1 MESSNNNNSQP
12 DSAPTKVI
20 KKKIVASYGS
30 GGYGGYGGYGDYG
43 GYGAYGGGYGGYGG
57 YGGSYGGY
65 YGGYNSKNPAGEG
78 GVPNR
83 TFRDYMMILRERFWY
98 IIVTFFI
105 IFAGVLLYT
114 FRITPIYTS
123 AASVQILRDSDSPID
138 GPGSTERSRNNVI
151 MSMEDFNTQVKLFE
165 SAEIV
170 KAVKSRMK
178 EDELKRFIAPYH
190 NMFTFGI
197 RKSEEELLMD
207 NRSIIPQRMS
217 LIVTVIFEHP
227 DNNMAAR
234 IANLFATEFINYTHQ
249 KRVQALMGSIDELRT
264 KVSQQE
270 AKVKELDK
278 KLVEY
283 REKNGAVSLDTL
295 DDVDRTELRD
305 INAILTNDKR
315 IFDAASTQWTLMQ
328 EYKRDGKDLCTL
340 PFISEFQQIAKLL
353 TDRSTQQVFIASLEK
368 RYKEKHPSMIEARKT
383 LDQIEKELALAVDA
397 AYAKVQAS
405 YETARQNYEQSQKR
419 LAEKKEEIL
428 SLGKKA
434 IIYKSLERERMVAE
448 GMHASLISAM
458 NVRTAQVSLINE
470 GASIIDRAAPALR
483 PSSPN
488 YVLNIIL
495 GIIAGIIGGICM
507 AFLVAFLDDR
517 AKSAYDIEAVIGLP
531 LLGVIP
537 RIKRL
542 NSAEKAQVAASNA
555 DRATTEAFRSL
566 HSTLKVNN
574 FSKNAKVILFTSTTP
589 SEGKSFVVTNLAFT
603 YALHGEKTIIIDA
616 DLRLPAMAKVLGITA
631 KDGLIGHI
639 EEGKPLEDAIIHDY
653 FPNLD
658 VLVCEKRAKN
668 PTQTLNSEEFAAMI
682 EKFRDTYDRI
692 FIDSPPIGAVSD
704 AITLLPTVDGVI
716 YVVKF
721 NTVKRKTIRAYIRRM
736 MESNVPILGAVMN
749 MVNPSSA
756 SVYSMN
762 YYDKSYQNYYT
773 APMES
778 DEDEQPPKDVP
789 PEMPSE
795 SKQ

>member
-217 LIVTVIFEHP
+217 LIVTVIFKHP

-397 AYAKVQAS
+397 AYAKVQGRIMS
-405 YETARQNYEQSQKR
+405 SRRSVWQKR
-419 LAEKKEEIL
+419 
-428 SLGKKA
+428 
-434 IIYKSLERERMVAE
+434 
-448 GMHASLISAM
+448 
-458 NVRTAQVSLINE
+458 
-470 GASIIDRAAPALR
+470 
-483 PSSPN
+483 
-488 YVLNIIL
+488 
-495 GIIAGIIGGICM
+495 
-507 AFLVAFLDDR
+507 
-517 AKSAYDIEAVIGLP
+517 
-531 LLGVIP
+531 
-537 RIKRL
+537 
-542 NSAEKAQVAASNA
+542 
-555 DRATTEAFRSL
+555 
-566 HSTLKVNN
+566 
-574 FSKNAKVILFTSTTP
+574 
-589 SEGKSFVVTNLAFT
+589 
-603 YALHGEKTIIIDA
+603 
-616 DLRLPAMAKVLGITA
+616 
-631 KDGLIGHI
+631 
-639 EEGKPLEDAIIHDY
+639 
-653 FPNLD
+653 
-658 VLVCEKRAKN
+658 
-668 PTQTLNSEEFAAMI
+668 
-682 EKFRDTYDRI
+682 
-692 FIDSPPIGAVSD
+692 
-704 AITLLPTVDGVI
+704 
-716 YVVKF
+716 
-721 NTVKRKTIRAYIRRM
+721 KRK
-736 MESNVPILGAVMN
+736 S
-749 MVNPSSA
+749 
-756 SVYSMN
+756 
-762 YYDKSYQNYYT
+762 
-773 APMES
+773 
-778 DEDEQPPKDVP
+778 
-789 PEMPSE
+789 
-795 SKQ
+795 